1 MLSRQIAQKLRGYE
15 TPFYL
20 YDTALLRQTLESV
33 VYESKKYGY
42 KVHYAIKANY
52 DDHLLAIIREYGL
65 GIDCASGNE
74 LRKAVEAGFDP
85 KGIVYAGVGKRDK
98 ELRYAIGQEI
108 MAINCESIEELEL
121 VDRLAG
127 EAGKK
132 TDVAL
137 RINPDIDPKTNHCID
152 TGQAD
157 SKFGISYE
165 EVLEHAKEIKS
176 LKHINIVGIH
186 LHIGSQIRELH
197 VFENMCNKVNV
208 IVENLEK
215 LGFSFRF
222 VDVGGGLGVNYDV
235 PENEPIPNFASLF
248 SIVHNHLAV
257 GDREVHFEFGRSI
270 VAECGEPMTL
280 QRCLELGLEQNYDV
294 RIIRNEQRI
303 SDNDAT
309 AANAGM
315 LPSVDLTA
323 GYSGALDNE
332 RTTPREGDAVTENG
346 IYDQTFDAGVA
357 VNWTLF
363 DGFRIRTNYK
373 RLQELQQMGALR
385 TRITIEDFVATLTA
399 EYYNY
404 VQQTLRLSNF
414 RYAVQLSRERLRITE
429 ERFKIGSFSR
439 LDLLQARVD
448 FNADSSKY
456 MSQHELVTASRIRIN
471 ELLANDDLN
480 GRLSICD
487 SLIEVNSTL
496 EWDRLEAE
504 TRAANA
510 SLLLA
515 GHDNTLAELD
525 LKSIR
530 SRFYPYLNLTAGYG
544 YTYNRFGNGA
554 TQSRGTLGLNAGVKL
569 GFTIFDGNRRRE
581 QRNARITIENTELT
595 RQQLEQSLMANLSNF
610 WQAYRNNLE
619 VIQLETENLIAARE
633 NYEIAMERYLLGD
646 LPGIEMREAQKSL
659 LDAEERILTAQY
671 NTKLCEIS
679 LQQISGNIGVYLQ

>member
-222 VDVGGGLGVNYDV
+222 VDVDG
-235 PENEPIPNFASLF
+235 
-248 SIVHNHLAV
+248 
-257 GDREVHFEFGRSI
+257 EVHFEFGRSI
-270 VAECGEPMTL
+270 VAECGELITTVLFNKTTATGRKLVIVDASMT
-280 QRCLELGLEQNYDV
+280 ELIRPALYGSYHNIENITSEDEVREKYTIVGTACESTDV
-294 RIIRNEQRI
+294 F
-303 SDNDAT
+303 D
-309 AANAGM
+309 
-315 LPSVDLTA
+315 
-323 GYSGALDNE
+323 
-332 RTTPREGDAVTENG
+332 EN
-346 IYDQTFDAGVA
+346 V
-357 VNWTLF
+357 
-363 DGFRIRTNYK
+363 
-373 RLQELQQMGALR
+373 
-385 TRITIEDFVATLTA
+385 
-399 EYYNY
+399 
-404 VQQTLRLSNF
+404 TLRKT
-414 RYAVQLSRERLRITE
+414 RR
-429 ERFKIGSFSR
+429 G
-439 LDLLQARVD
+439 DLLTLKSAG
-448 FNADSSKY
+448 AY
-456 MSQHELVTASRIRIN
+456 GMSMASR
-471 ELLANDDLN
+471 
-480 GRLSICD
+480 
-487 SLIEVNSTL
+487 
-496 EWDRLEAE
+496 
-504 TRAANA
+504 
-510 SLLLA
+510 
-515 GHDNTLAELD
+515 
-525 LKSIR
+525 
-530 SRFYPYLNLTAGYG
+530 YNLH
-544 YTYNRFGNGA
+544 
-554 TQSRGTLGLNAGVKL
+554 
-569 GFTIFDGNRRRE
+569 
-581 QRNARITIENTELT
+581 
-595 RQQLEQSLMANLSNF
+595 
-610 WQAYRNNLE
+610 
-619 VIQLETENLIAARE
+619 
-633 NYEIAMERYLLGD
+633 D
-646 LPGIEMREAQKSL
+646 LPGAVYS
-659 LDAEERILTAQY
+659 D
-671 NTKLCEIS
+671 EIR
-679 LQQISGNIGVYLQ
+679 